1 MSSKRGN
8 VAERHPNMYK
18 LANTKFGKSL
28 LSLYSPIHQTIHRK
42 SIAEQ
47 ENLKKEMFASA
58 SLAERNKNIYNKK
71 IKEFKNIGISED
83 NDYEELVRIMANF
96 SISKTPSKSKSQ
108 SKSKS
113 KSKSK

>member
-28 LSLYSPIHQTIHRK
+28 LSLYSPIHKTIHRK

-47 ENLKKEMFASA
+47 ENLKNEMFASA

-71 IKEFKNIGISED
+71 IKEFKNIGDYD
-83 NDYEELVRIMANF
+83 NDYDELVRIMANF
-96 SISKTPSKSKSQ
+96 SISKSRIKSKSR
-108 SKSKS
+108 SK
-113 KSKSK
+113 